1 MHSAQHRSS
10 VAPETIFTMAIG
22 GVLLAYGLVALL
34 LGGNDLGAEFP
45 DGTVGGETWLGIE
58 GNGWTNLL
66 FMGSGVLLIAGS
78 PRPAAARTVALVVG
92 LVLGAASVI
101 AIADGDDV
109 FGIFAANGG
118 TMAAWGFAAAAL
130 IIAALMPRRPEPR
143 DDPDWALRD
152 DQPAARFGRSGGEP
166 RPVDRSPVGRTRR

>member
-1 MHSAQHRSS
+1 MHSAQQRSS

-22 GVLLAYGLVALL
+22 GLLLAYGLVALL

-66 FMGSGVLLIAGS
+66 FMAGGVLLIAGS
-78 PRPAAARTVALVVG
+78 PRRTAARTVALVAG

-101 AIADGDDV
+101 AIADGNDV
-109 FGIFAANGG
+109 LGIFAANGG
-118 TMAAWGFAAAAL
+118 TMAAWGFAAVAL
-130 IIAALMPRRPEPR
+130 ILVALMPRRPEPD

-152 DQPAARFGRSGGEP
+152 DQPAARFGRGGTE
-166 RPVDRSPVGRTRR
+166 RTTVDRTPAGRTRR